1 MLKRTME
8 EQHKN
13 LQAESAW
20 VRRQWGATENSVESD
35 DMAGHTFLGDVHQT
49 APQPIIVSQP
59 QQSSSLLPTLIA
71 AGLGMLGPAGAV
83 GGYFLKE
90 FLQSEKPVAISPST
104 VQNTIREEMKI
115 RLLTEDE
122 LKQP

>member
-1 MLKRTME
+1 ME

-20 VRRQWGATENSVESD
+20 VRKQWGANESSVGND
-35 DMAGHTFLGDVHQT
+35 DMSGHTFLGDVHQT
-49 APQPIIVSQP
+49 SPQPIIVSQP
-59 QQSSSLLPTLIA
+59 QQSNPLLTLLLT

-90 FLQSEKPVAISPST
+90 FLQSEKPVAISPQS